1 MLEKKRY
8 NWTVEVG
15 VRELRDNLSRYLT
28 AVRAGAEVTVTD
40 HGKAVARMSPLD
52 EPRPIDRLIADG
64 LVVPA
69 ATAKARLGHTRVK
82 SKGTVSDLVIEQ
94 RQ

>member
-1 MLEKKRY
+1 M
-8 NWTVEVG
+8 
-15 VRELRDNLSRYLT
+15 RDNLSRYLT
-28 AVRAGAEVTVTD
+28 AVRAGTEVTVTD
-40 HGKAVARMSPLD
+40 HGKAVARLIPLD

-69 ATAKARLGHTRVK
+69 VASKRHLDHSRVK
-82 SKGTVSDLVIEQ
+82 SRGTVSDLVAEQ